1 MASQSPHILPSAHK
15 HGVQP
20 EDILR
25 AWERYVKQF
34 IERNEPLKVIRIG
47 FDSNA
52 RLLEIG
58 GEIYADGSEKIFHA
72 MAARKRYLEGLWTK

>member
-1 MASQSPHILPSAHK
+1 MASQSPQILRSAQK
-15 HGVQP
+15 HGIQL

-34 IERNEPLKVIRIG
+34 IERDEPLRVIRIG

-58 GEIYADGSEKIFHA
+58 GEIYADGSAKIFHA
-72 MAARKRYLEGLWTK
+72 MAARKHYLEGLWTK